1 MFIVSEDKIK
11 IYFEIINA
19 YWNFFKKS
27 MKNFEQTELYW
38 IKLFKDVNE
47 IYDKYKTV
55 NKEFAYVMGVVII
68 RTIDKETQNIPP
80 ADITGKQMNVLEL
93 LKEDEI
99 LKRWNKRN
107 KQLYA
112 ILLWSLYEV
121 NNVY

>member
-1 MFIVSEDKIK
+1 MSEDKIK
-11 IYFEIINA
+11 IYFEIINT

-38 IKLFKDVNE
+38 IKLFKDANE

-99 LKRWNKRN
+99 LKR
-107 KQLYA
+107 
-112 ILLWSLYEV
+112 
-121 NNVY
+121 